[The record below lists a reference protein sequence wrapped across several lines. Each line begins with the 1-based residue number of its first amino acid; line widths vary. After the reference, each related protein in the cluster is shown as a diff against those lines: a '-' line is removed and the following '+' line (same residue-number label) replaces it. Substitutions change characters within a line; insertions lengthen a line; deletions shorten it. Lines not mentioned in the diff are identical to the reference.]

1 MSDIG
6 GIGDFANDP
15 FAASLQRQQ
24 GDPALEQQQPAQ
36 EQARQRAQ
44 QALGLSES
52 GSRSLRERERNEIL
66 ERAGPGLRQEEVNRE
81 GDSPRLRQLSDETA
95 EIDTARIQRER
106 RGPIPEDEPRT
117 GVGEDQIRL
126 SEEAQRRLAQETPA
140 PPPPGEAIVPEPDDP
155 LTVDTPRERQEADLS
170 DQIDRSRNETQAGR
184 QIRQVLDQFS

>member
-15 FAASLQRQQ
+15 FAASLRRQQ
-24 GDPALEQQQPAQ
+24 ADAALEQQQQAQ

-44 QALGLSES
+44 EALGLSES

-95 EIDTARIQRER
+95 EIDTARIQQER
-106 RGPIPEDEPRT
+106 LGPTPEDEPR
-117 GVGEDQIRL
+117 
-126 SEEAQRRLAQETPA
+126 PA
-140 PPPPGEAIVPEPDDP
+140 
-155 LTVDTPRERQEADLS
+155 L
-170 DQIDRSRNETQAGR
+170 GR
-184 QIRQVLDQFS
+184 IKSV